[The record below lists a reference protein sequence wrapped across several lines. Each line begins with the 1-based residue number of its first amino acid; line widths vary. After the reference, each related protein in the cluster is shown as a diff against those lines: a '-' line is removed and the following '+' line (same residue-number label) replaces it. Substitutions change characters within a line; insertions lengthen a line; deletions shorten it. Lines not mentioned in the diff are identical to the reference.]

1 MVEGGGYSSTSV
13 PRQGHCRGGGLA
25 GGGTDPKRG
34 RVLPCHRHHG
44 GDLEVSCGDSQSP
57 LHRRHHLPRLL
68 HGFRAGCGMGTV
80 TLKVK
85 LLYQVDALR
94 DAVLYAIF
102 LDLHKSYNASDR
114 SMCMGILK
122 GCGMGPRALFPL

>member
-1 MVEGGGYSSTSV
+1 MVDIVQLVFQDRVIVEEVDWQVVVLIPKGVGYYRVIGIMEVIWKSV
-13 PRQGHCRGGGLA
+13 VVILN
-25 GGGTDPKRG
+25 
-34 RVLPCHRHHG
+34 
-44 GDLEVSCGDSQSP
+44 
-57 LHRRHHLPRLL
+57 RRFTAVITCPDFL